1 MTPRSISNSTDGIF
15 VLLAMPLNRKDKI
28 RITEAS
34 MIILYD
40 ENISINRINFKGAM
54 HFKLKIQLNHEI

>member
-1 MTPRSISNSTDGIF
+1 
-15 VLLAMPLNRKDKI
+15 LAMPLNRKDKI